1 MSETIDFY
9 YKGKNSNNYKIIIET
24 TKEDTLFLS
33 IVDDKNGD
41 VYSSDYYLT
50 NLNEKFLNIIKFKK
64 INEFKSLL
72 AENIKSKLLVLNEPY
87 KNVINSV

>member
-1 MSETIDFY
+1 MSETIDFD
-9 YKGKNSNNYKIIIET
+9 YKGKNLNNYKIIIET

-50 NLNEKFLNIIKFKK
+50 NL
-64 INEFKSLL
+64 KSLIFL
-72 AENIKSKLLVLNEPY
+72 M
-87 KNVINSV
+87 